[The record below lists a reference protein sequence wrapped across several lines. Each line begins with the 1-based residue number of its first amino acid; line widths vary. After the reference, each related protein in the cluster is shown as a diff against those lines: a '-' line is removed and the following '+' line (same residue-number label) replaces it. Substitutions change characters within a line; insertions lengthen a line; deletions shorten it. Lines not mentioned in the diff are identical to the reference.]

1 MAKLSRESYVKR
13 NEALV
18 ERHKRKGDK
27 AWAQAKNSGEGWQYD
42 VARKNY
48 DKMKV
53 AQDKA
58 SDPEKYGY

>member
-1 MAKLSRESYVKR
+1 V
-13 NEALV
+13 V
-18 ERHKRKGDK
+18 GRHKWKGDK

-58 SDPEKYGY
+58 SNPEKYGY